1 MFLVVVVVVV
11 VVLVLVLVL
20 ASLCLSLSVCDAQKS
35 KFVNLFSVASAF
47 EGFSARDAAAKKTRK
62 TTQKARASKKH
73 FKTRI
78 AMSSSVHI
86 VGRLLRRNSSA
97 GAFTRS
103 LSSSFSSS
111 FSFSSSTSSSSSSST
126 PTKTTT
132 TTKSEKDEESSFL
145 ENLIRES
152 NASFPNLEG
161 KVVSGIVTKIDSRNG
176 FIDVD
181 VGFKMPSSFVK
192 EELPEDVKL
201 GDRVPLRVKR
211 LQNPFGE
218 MDVDSVSV
226 DQYRK
231 HQLAWDAIA
240 RKREN
245 RELVTGRVLNA
256 VNGGFAVGV
265 SGHVGF
271 LPKNLARDAKGRRL
285 GHDRDATPPI
295 GEAMQ
300 FRVLS
305 MTEAGGARN
314 FVVSGPEVE
323 TKRQSNF
330 TSNSNHNRARPATGT
345 GKVRT
350 WDGTK

>member
-1 MFLVVVVVVV
+1 MNSGPSFSLYGISRVPFLSRFRRSPY
-11 VVLVLVLVL
+11 LH
-20 ASLCLSLSVCDAQKS
+20 ADSH
-35 KFVNLFSVASAF
+35 
-47 EGFSARDAAAKKTRK
+47 ARTHARKRK
-62 TTQKARASKKH
+62 TWECINERAVG
-73 FKTRI
+73 I
-78 AMSSSVHI
+78 MSSLPFQ
-86 VGRLLRRNSSA
+86 RLLRKHRGGGGTFA
-97 GAFTRS
+97 RL
-103 LSSSFSSS
+103 LS
-111 FSFSSSTSSSSSSST
+111 SSSTSSSSV
-126 PTKTTT
+126 K
-132 TTKSEKDEESSFL
+132 ENFL
-145 ENLIRES
+145 ENLVRES

-161 KVVSGIVTKIDSRNG
+161 KVVSGIVTKIDSKNG

-192 EELPEDVKL
+192 EELPEDVKI

-218 MDVDSVSV
+218 MDVDSASV
-226 DQYRK
+226 DQFRK

-240 RKREN
+240 RKREK
-245 RELVTGRVLNA
+245 RELVSGRILNA

-271 LPKNLARDAKGRRL
+271 LPKNLARDEKGRRL
-285 GHDRDATPPI
+285 GQDRTPPI

-305 MTEAGGARN
+305 MSEAGGARN

-330 TSNSNHNRARPATGT
+330 INNKRATSASSALMTKS

>member
-1 MFLVVVVVVV
+1 MYLFYRAF
-11 VVLVLVLVL
+11 VVLHTYT
-20 ASLCLSLSVCDAQKS
+20 QTHTR
-35 KFVNLFSVASAF
+35 
-47 EGFSARDAAAKKTRK
+47 ARTHARKRK
-62 TTQKARASKKH
+62 TWECINERAVG
-73 FKTRI
+73 I
-78 AMSSSVHI
+78 MSSLPFQ
-86 VGRLLRRNSSA
+86 RLLRKHRVGGGTFA
-97 GAFTRS
+97 RL
-103 LSSSFSSS
+103 LS
-111 FSFSSSTSSSSSSST
+111 SSSTSSSSV
-126 PTKTTT
+126 K
-132 TTKSEKDEESSFL
+132 ENFL
-145 ENLIRES
+145 ENLVRES

-161 KVVSGIVTKIDSRNG
+161 KVVSGIVTKIDSKNG

-192 EELPEDVKL
+192 EELPEDVKI

-218 MDVDSVSV
+218 MDVDSASV
-226 DQYRK
+226 DQFRK

-240 RKREN
+240 RKREK
-245 RELVTGRVLNA
+245 RELVSGRILNA

-271 LPKNLARDAKGRRL
+271 LPKNLARDEKGRRL
-285 GHDRDATPPI
+285 GQDRTPPI

-305 MTEAGGARN
+305 MSEAGGARN

-330 TSNSNHNRARPATGT
+330 MNNNRATSASS

>member
-1 MFLVVVVVVV
+1 
-11 VVLVLVLVL
+11 
-20 ASLCLSLSVCDAQKS
+20 
-35 KFVNLFSVASAF
+35 
-47 EGFSARDAAAKKTRK
+47 
-62 TTQKARASKKH
+62 
-73 FKTRI
+73 
-78 AMSSSVHI
+78 MSSSVHN
-86 VGRLLRRNSSA
+86 VGRLLRRNSSV

-103 LSSSFSSS
+103 LSSSSSFS
-111 FSFSSSTSSSSSSST
+111 FSFSSSTSLSSSSST

-132 TTKSEKDEESSFL
+132 SKSEKDEESSFL

-295 GEAMQ
+295 GEAMR

-314 FVVSGPEVE
+314 FVVSGPEIE

-330 TSNSNHNRARPATGT
+330 TSNYNQNRARPATST

>member
-1 MFLVVVVVVV
+1 MNSTF
-11 VVLVLVLVL
+11 
-20 ASLCLSLSVCDAQKS
+20 
-35 KFVNLFSVASAF
+35 VASAF
-47 EGFSARDAAAKKTRK
+47 AAAKKHTIIK
-62 TTQKARASKKH
+62 TTQKKEYPPTARASKKY

-78 AMSSSVHI
+78 AMPSSVHN

-103 LSSSFSSS
+103 LSSSSSSSFS
-111 FSFSSSTSSSSSSST
+111 FSFSSSTSLSSSST

-132 TTKSEKDEESSFL
+132 SKSEKDEESSFL

-330 TSNSNHNRARPATGT
+330 TSNHNQNRARPATST

>member
-1 MFLVVVVVVV
+1 
-11 VVLVLVLVL
+11 
-20 ASLCLSLSVCDAQKS
+20 
-35 KFVNLFSVASAF
+35 
-47 EGFSARDAAAKKTRK
+47 
-62 TTQKARASKKH
+62 
-73 FKTRI
+73 
-78 AMSSSVHI
+78 MSSLPFQ
-86 VGRLLRRNSSA
+86 RLLRKHRGGGGTFA
-97 GAFTRS
+97 RL
-103 LSSSFSSS
+103 LS
-111 FSFSSSTSSSSSSST
+111 SSSTSSSSV
-126 PTKTTT
+126 KGN
-132 TTKSEKDEESSFL
+132 FL
-145 ENLIRES
+145 ENLVRES

-161 KVVSGIVTKIDSRNG
+161 KVVSGIVTKIDSKNG

-192 EELPEDVKL
+192 EELPEDVKI

-218 MDVDSVSV
+218 MDVDSASV
-226 DQYRK
+226 DQFRK

-240 RKREN
+240 RKREK
-245 RELVTGRVLNA
+245 RELVSGRILNA

-271 LPKNLARDAKGRRL
+271 LPKNLARDEKGRRL
-285 GHDRDATPPI
+285 GQDRTPPI

-305 MTEAGGARN
+305 MSEAGGARN

-330 TSNSNHNRARPATGT
+330 MNNNRATSASSALTT
-345 GKVRT
+345 KSGKVRT

>member
-1 MFLVVVVVVV
+1 MN
-11 VVLVLVLVL
+11 
-20 ASLCLSLSVCDAQKS
+20 
-35 KFVNLFSVASAF
+35 VNPVERRRRRRRKRRSAKEEEEEE
-47 EGFSARDAAAKKTRK
+47 EGFFVYRRDPWTKERVKVNEDGEEIER
-62 TTQKARASKKH
+62 SC
-73 FKTRI
+73 
-78 AMSSSVHI
+78 SSE
-86 VGRLLRRNSSA
+86 SSESDSEA
-97 GAFTRS
+97 HRPG
-103 LSSSFSSS
+103 SSSFS
-111 FSFSSSTSSSSSSST
+111 FSFSSSTSLSSSSST

-132 TTKSEKDEESSFL
+132 SKSEKDEESSFL

-314 FVVSGPEVE
+314 FVVSGPEIE

-330 TSNSNHNRARPATGT
+330 TSNYNQNRARPATST

>member
-1 MFLVVVVVVV
+1 MGRRFDCTESLVYLFYRAF
-11 VVLVLVLVL
+11 VVLHTYT
-20 ASLCLSLSVCDAQKS
+20 QTHTR
-35 KFVNLFSVASAF
+35 
-47 EGFSARDAAAKKTRK
+47 ARTHARKRK
-62 TTQKARASKKH
+62 TWECINERAVG
-73 FKTRI
+73 I
-78 AMSSSVHI
+78 MSSLPFQ
-86 VGRLLRRNSSA
+86 RLLRKHRGGGGTFA
-97 GAFTRS
+97 RL
-103 LSSSFSSS
+103 LS
-111 FSFSSSTSSSSSSST
+111 SSSTSSSSV
-126 PTKTTT
+126 K
-132 TTKSEKDEESSFL
+132 ENFL
-145 ENLIRES
+145 ENLVRES

-161 KVVSGIVTKIDSRNG
+161 KVVSGIVTKIDSKNG

-192 EELPEDVKL
+192 EELPEDVKI

-218 MDVDSVSV
+218 MDVDSASV
-226 DQYRK
+226 DQFRK

-240 RKREN
+240 RKREK
-245 RELVTGRVLNA
+245 RELVSGRILNA

-265 SGHVGF
+265 TGHVGL
-271 LPKNLARDAKGRRL
+271 LPKNLARDEKGRRL
-285 GHDRDATPPI
+285 GQDRTPPI

-305 MTEAGGARN
+305 MSEAGGARN

-330 TSNSNHNRARPATGT
+330 MNNNRATSASSALTT
-345 GKVRT
+345 KSGKVRT

>member
-1 MFLVVVVVVV
+1 MYLFYRAF
-11 VVLVLVLVL
+11 VVLHTYT
-20 ASLCLSLSVCDAQKS
+20 QTHTR
-35 KFVNLFSVASAF
+35 
-47 EGFSARDAAAKKTRK
+47 ARTHARKRK
-62 TTQKARASKKH
+62 TWECINERAVG
-73 FKTRI
+73 I
-78 AMSSSVHI
+78 MSSLPFQ
-86 VGRLLRRNSSA
+86 RLLRKHRGGGGTFA
-97 GAFTRS
+97 RL
-103 LSSSFSSS
+103 LS
-111 FSFSSSTSSSSSSST
+111 SSSTSSSSV
-126 PTKTTT
+126 K
-132 TTKSEKDEESSFL
+132 ENFL
-145 ENLIRES
+145 ENLVRES

-161 KVVSGIVTKIDSRNG
+161 KVVSGIVTKIDSKNG

-192 EELPEDVKL
+192 EELPEDVKI

-218 MDVDSVSV
+218 MDVDSASV
-226 DQYRK
+226 DQFRK

-240 RKREN
+240 RKREK
-245 RELVTGRVLNA
+245 RELVSGRILNA

-271 LPKNLARDAKGRRL
+271 LPKNLARDEKGRRL
-285 GHDRDATPPI
+285 GQDRTPPI

-305 MTEAGGARN
+305 MSEAGGARN

-330 TSNSNHNRARPATGT
+330 INNKRATSASSALMTKS

>member
-1 MFLVVVVVVV
+1 
-11 VVLVLVLVL
+11 
-20 ASLCLSLSVCDAQKS
+20 
-35 KFVNLFSVASAF
+35 
-47 EGFSARDAAAKKTRK
+47 
-62 TTQKARASKKH
+62 
-73 FKTRI
+73 
-78 AMSSSVHI
+78 MSSS
-86 VGRLLRRNSSA
+86 
-97 GAFTRS
+97 S
-103 LSSSFSSS
+103 LSSSSSKLIQRLLRNGGGQSRNDIFFTRLLSSS
-111 FSFSSSTSSSSSSST
+111 SPASSSSSSKPSTATTRTTT
-126 PTKTTT
+126 PTKFG
-132 TTKSEKDEESSFL
+132 KKEEKETFL

-226 DQYRK
+226 DQFRK

-271 LPKNLARDAKGRRL
+271 LPKKLARDEKGRRL
-285 GHDRDATPPI
+285 PQDRDATPPI
-295 GEAMQ
+295 GDAMQ

-305 MTEAGGARN
+305 MSEAGGARN

-323 TKRQSNF
+323 TKRQSQPA
-330 TSNSNHNRARPATGT
+330 SNNSARTAFSAATT
-345 GKVRT
+345 GSRKVRT

>member
-1 MFLVVVVVVV
+1 MGRHFHYCTTESLVPFLTRFRHSPY
-11 VVLVLVLVL
+11 LH
-20 ASLCLSLSVCDAQKS
+20 ADSHTRTH
-35 KFVNLFSVASAF
+35 
-47 EGFSARDAAAKKTRK
+47 ARKRK
-62 TTQKARASKKH
+62 TWECINERAVG
-73 FKTRI
+73 I
-78 AMSSSVHI
+78 MSSLPFQ
-86 VGRLLRRNSSA
+86 RLLRKHRGGA
-97 GAFTRS
+97 GTFARL
-103 LSSSFSSS
+103 LS
-111 FSFSSSTSSSSSSST
+111 SSSTSSSSV
-126 PTKTTT
+126 K
-132 TTKSEKDEESSFL
+132 ENFL
-145 ENLIRES
+145 ENLVRES

-161 KVVSGIVTKIDSRNG
+161 KVVSGIVTKIDSKNG

-192 EELPEDVKL
+192 EELPEDVKI

-218 MDVDSVSV
+218 MDVDSASV
-226 DQYRK
+226 DQFRK

-240 RKREN
+240 RKREK
-245 RELVTGRVLNA
+245 RELVSGRILNA

-271 LPKNLARDAKGRRL
+271 LPKNLARDEKGRRL
-285 GHDRDATPPI
+285 GQDRTPPI

-305 MTEAGGARN
+305 MSEAGGARN

-330 TSNSNHNRARPATGT
+330 INNNRATSASSALMTKS

>member
-1 MFLVVVVVVV
+1 MLCNSTFQLKVFSSTLVFNFLQKQHHNNNTNNITYNIM
-11 VVLVLVLVL
+11 
-20 ASLCLSLSVCDAQKS
+20 SLSTS
-35 KFVNLFSVASAF
+35 KLI
-47 EGFSARDAAAKKTRK
+47 
-62 TTQKARASKKH
+62 Q
-73 FKTRI
+73 
-78 AMSSSVHI
+78 
-86 VGRLLRRNSSA
+86 RLLRNGGGQSRIDIF
-97 GAFTRS
+97 FTRL
-103 LSSSFSSS
+103 LSSSSPA
-111 FSFSSSTSSSSSSST
+111 SSSSSSKPSSATRTT
-126 PTKTTT
+126 PTKFG
-132 TTKSEKDEESSFL
+132 KKEEKETFL

-226 DQYRK
+226 DQFRK
-231 HQLAWDAIA
+231 HQLACDAIA

-271 LPKNLARDAKGRRL
+271 LPKKLARDEKGRRL
-285 GHDRDATPPI
+285 PQDRDATPPI
-295 GEAMQ
+295 GDAMQ

-305 MTEAGGARN
+305 MSEAGGARN

-323 TKRQSNF
+323 TKRQSQPA
-330 TSNSNHNRARPATGT
+330 SNNSARTAFSAATT
-345 GKVRT
+345 GSRKVRT

>member
-1 MFLVVVVVVV
+1 
-11 VVLVLVLVL
+11 
-20 ASLCLSLSVCDAQKS
+20 
-35 KFVNLFSVASAF
+35 
-47 EGFSARDAAAKKTRK
+47 
-62 TTQKARASKKH
+62 
-73 FKTRI
+73 
-78 AMSSSVHI
+78 
-86 VGRLLRRNSSA
+86 
-97 GAFTRS
+97 
-103 LSSSFSSS
+103 
-111 FSFSSSTSSSSSSST
+111 
-126 PTKTTT
+126 
-132 TTKSEKDEESSFL
+132 
-145 ENLIRES
+145 
-152 NASFPNLEG
+152 LEG

-314 FVVSGPEVE
+314 FVVSGPEIE

-330 TSNSNHNRARPATGT
+330 TSNYNQNRARPATST

>member
-1 MFLVVVVVVV
+1 MGRHFHYCTTESLVSFLTRFRHSPY
-11 VVLVLVLVL
+11 LH
-20 ASLCLSLSVCDAQKS
+20 ADSHTRTH
-35 KFVNLFSVASAF
+35 
-47 EGFSARDAAAKKTRK
+47 ARKRK
-62 TTQKARASKKH
+62 TWECINERAVG
-73 FKTRI
+73 I
-78 AMSSSVHI
+78 MSSLPFQ
-86 VGRLLRRNSSA
+86 RLLRKHRGGGGTFA
-97 GAFTRS
+97 RL
-103 LSSSFSSS
+103 LS
-111 FSFSSSTSSSSSSST
+111 SSSTSSSSV
-126 PTKTTT
+126 K
-132 TTKSEKDEESSFL
+132 ENFL
-145 ENLIRES
+145 ENLVRES

-161 KVVSGIVTKIDSRNG
+161 KVVSGIVTKIDSKNG

-192 EELPEDVKL
+192 EELPEDVKI

-218 MDVDSVSV
+218 MDVDSASV
-226 DQYRK
+226 DQFRK

-240 RKREN
+240 RKREK
-245 RELVTGRVLNA
+245 RELVSGRILNA

-271 LPKNLARDAKGRRL
+271 LPKNLARDEKGRRL
-285 GHDRDATPPI
+285 GQDRTPPI

-305 MTEAGGARN
+305 MSEAGGARN

-330 TSNSNHNRARPATGT
+330 INNNRATSASSALMTKS

>member
-1 MFLVVVVVVV
+1 V
-11 VVLVLVLVL
+11 
-20 ASLCLSLSVCDAQKS
+20 
-35 KFVNLFSVASAF
+35 SAF

-111 FSFSSSTSSSSSSST
+111 FSFSSSTSSSSSST

-132 TTKSEKDEESSFL
+132 TTKSDKDEESSFL

-240 RKREN
+240 RKRES

>member
-1 MFLVVVVVVV
+1 M
-11 VVLVLVLVL
+11 
-20 ASLCLSLSVCDAQKS
+20 LC
-35 KFVNLFSVASAF
+35 
-47 EGFSARDAAAKKTRK
+47 ERTHARKRK
-62 TTQKARASKKH
+62 TLECINERAVG
-73 FKTRI
+73 I
-78 AMSSSVHI
+78 MSSLPFQ
-86 VGRLLRRNSSA
+86 RLLRKHRVGGGTFA
-97 GAFTRS
+97 RL
-103 LSSSFSSS
+103 LS
-111 FSFSSSTSSSSSSST
+111 SSSTSSSSV
-126 PTKTTT
+126 K
-132 TTKSEKDEESSFL
+132 ENFL
-145 ENLIRES
+145 ENLVRES

-161 KVVSGIVTKIDSRNG
+161 KVVSGIVTKIDSKNG

-192 EELPEDVKL
+192 EELPEDVKI

-218 MDVDSVSV
+218 MDVDSASV
-226 DQYRK
+226 DQFRK

-240 RKREN
+240 RKREK
-245 RELVTGRVLNA
+245 RELVSGRILNA

-271 LPKNLARDAKGRRL
+271 LPKNLARDEKGRRL
-285 GHDRDATPPI
+285 GQDRTPPI

-305 MTEAGGARN
+305 MSEAGGARN

-330 TSNSNHNRARPATGT
+330 MNNNRATSASSALTT
-345 GKVRT
+345 KSGKVRT

>member
-1 MFLVVVVVVV
+1 
-11 VVLVLVLVL
+11 
-20 ASLCLSLSVCDAQKS
+20 
-35 KFVNLFSVASAF
+35 
-47 EGFSARDAAAKKTRK
+47 
-62 TTQKARASKKH
+62 
-73 FKTRI
+73 
-78 AMSSSVHI
+78 MSSSVHI

-103 LSSSFSSS
+103 LSSSSSFS
-111 FSFSSSTSSSSSSST
+111 FSFSSSQSSSSST

-132 TTKSEKDEESSFL
+132 SKSDKDEESSFL

-231 HQLAWDAIA
+231 HQLALDAIA

>member
-1 MFLVVVVVVV
+1 
-11 VVLVLVLVL
+11 
-20 ASLCLSLSVCDAQKS
+20 
-35 KFVNLFSVASAF
+35 
-47 EGFSARDAAAKKTRK
+47 
-62 TTQKARASKKH
+62 
-73 FKTRI
+73 
-78 AMSSSVHI
+78 
-86 VGRLLRRNSSA
+86 
-97 GAFTRS
+97 
-103 LSSSFSSS
+103 
-111 FSFSSSTSSSSSSST
+111 
-126 PTKTTT
+126 
-132 TTKSEKDEESSFL
+132 
-145 ENLIRES
+145 
-152 NASFPNLEG
+152 LEG